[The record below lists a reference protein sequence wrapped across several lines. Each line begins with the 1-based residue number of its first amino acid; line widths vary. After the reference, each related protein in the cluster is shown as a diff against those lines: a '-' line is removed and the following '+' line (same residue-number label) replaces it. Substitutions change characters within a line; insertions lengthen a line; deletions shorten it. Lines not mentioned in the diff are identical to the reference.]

1 MMGLDKLDLY
11 YEAHVAG
18 LDGECFSYSIY
29 FDDVITDKK
38 FEETHKAI
46 DEFLKPYMAKKIYLG
61 YIDVSKKDDKIFI
74 YHDLGNVNPNYENIA
89 INGILKAL
97 NNVTEIKSVIINE
110 NCECEF

>member
-46 DEFLKPYMAKKIYLG
+46 DEFLKLIWLRKFISDILMYQKKMIKY
-61 YIDVSKKDDKIFI
+61 SFI
-74 YHDLGNVNPNYENIA
+74 MTLEM
-89 INGILKAL
+89 
-97 NNVTEIKSVIINE
+97 
-110 NCECEF
+110 